1 MMLRFAAPLAA
12 AIALALVPAAGAI
25 VPPTDC
31 GRLTLAGKRYQI
43 KVDQISCATGRK
55 HVKGLA
61 LHHRKPNGYSCQT
74 YKAQKDRVRW
84 SCNDGRK
91 QFFAIVR

>member
-1 MMLRFAAPLAA
+1 MLRFTAP
-12 AIALALVPAAGAI
+12 IAVLLALVLAPSAGAI
-25 VPPTDC
+25 VPPKDC
-31 GRLTLAGKRYQI
+31 GRSTIGGKRYQI

-55 HVKGLA
+55 HVKSLA
-61 LHHRKPNGYSCQT
+61 VRKRKPGGWTCQT
-74 YKAQKDRVRW
+74 FKAQKNRVRW